1 MSRRDFP
8 PRSRYFIKTV
18 SLRIYTT
25 RTRTHTHTT
34 IPRFKKTTAD
44 VLLFVEI
51 VRIAHSIILVAPTKH
66 PSTRSYSSCSL
77 TRARSPDVVYAIDG
91 KKERERERIRSYE
104 LLPRMEQDI
113 FFSSSFLFLWRIIL
127 GGSCTSRHG
136 CGGSPIG
143 GGSKRNL
150 LEIFARD
157 RWRERERGRE
167 CVCVYRSREW
177 RDNSSRFWV
186 AGARYRFTHR
196 CSSLTR
202 LKAGACSLPASTLGE
217 QRNEREREKEE
228 RHTGAS
234 IGPCFP
240 RKRPSQSP

>member
-25 RTRTHTHTT
+25 RTRTHTHYN
-34 IPRFKKTTAD
+34 PSFQEDHRRC
-44 VLLFVEI
+44 VI

-77 TRARSPDVVYAIDG
+77 TRARSPDVVYDRW
-91 KKERERERIRSYE
+91 KERERERIRSYE

-177 RDNSSRFWV
+177 RDNSSRFRV

-217 QRNEREREKEE
+217 QRNERERE
-228 RHTGAS
+228 
-234 IGPCFP
+234 
-240 RKRPSQSP
+240 RKRRGIPVLRLVHASRENDPANHRDCAT

>member
-1 MSRRDFP
+1 MFTDTCEITGRSIRD
-8 PRSRYFIKTV
+8 RW
-18 SLRIYTT
+18 
-25 RTRTHTHTT
+25 
-34 IPRFKKTTAD
+34 
-44 VLLFVEI
+44 
-51 VRIAHSIILVAPTKH
+51 
-66 PSTRSYSSCSL
+66 
-77 TRARSPDVVYAIDG
+77 
-91 KKERERERIRSYE
+91 KERERERIRSYE

-177 RDNSSRFWV
+177 RDNSSRFRV

-217 QRNEREREKEE
+217 QRNERERE
-228 RHTGAS
+228 
-234 IGPCFP
+234 
-240 RKRPSQSP
+240 RKRRGIPVLRLVHASRENDPANHRDCAT